1 MTMQRIDHVGI
12 VVNDL
17 AAATEFFIDLGLEV
31 HGEGELE
38 GQWLDQIVG
47 LNTVKTAYVF
57 LGAAGSQASI
67 ELIKFYSPTDEMGIQ
82 QSAANT
88 LGIRHVAFVVDD
100 IEAVVAKLKTK
111 GSELI
116 GEVTRYENSFK
127 LCYLRGPEG
136 IILELAEEMK

>member
-1 MTMQRIDHVGI
+1 MTVQKIDHVGI

-17 AAATEFFIDLGLEV
+17 AAATEFFIELGLEV

-47 LNTVKTAYVF
+47 LTNVKTAYVF
-57 LGAAGSQASI
+57 LGASGSQASI
-67 ELIKFYSPTDEMGIQ
+67 ELIKFYSPPDEKGLQ
-82 QSAANT
+82 QPAANT

-100 IEAVVAKLKTK
+100 IEAVVAKLKAK

-116 GEVTRYENSFK
+116 GEVIRYENSFK

-136 IILELAEEMK
+136 IIVELAEEIK